1 MSFSSGTS
9 HCLLNIG
16 LPCVQDTAVNTH
28 DVKDSKKQLKRHI
41 KNAEATLNDLQMTV
55 NLVES
60 KRDQFTHIDD
70 GELYDRRTFVQTSA
84 ERIAKAKREMSSES
98 VRSKTMADE
107 RAMAARRVGDMGA
120 RTQAEKETTEFVV
133 DTRAQAQMMLN
144 QQDEALDDLNV
155 AVNRVGVMAE
165 DIHEE
170 LGQQNKMLTEL
181 DDDLADAEEKL
192 GLVMGKLAKLLK
204 TKNKCQLG
212 TILILC
218 LVALILFFLVLYT

>member
-1 MSFSSGTS
+1 
-9 HCLLNIG
+9 
-16 LPCVQDTAVNTH
+16 
-28 DVKDSKKQLKRHI
+28 
-41 KNAEATLNDLQMTV
+41 MTV

-144 QQDEALDDLNV
+144 QQDEALDDLDL

-165 DIHEE
+165 EIHEE

-218 LVALILFFLVLYT
+218 LIALILFFLVLYT